1 MKNNDLKKEYGL
13 QFYVIFWKLLRPIF
27 IFVIAI
33 LISLGIILQG
43 AKYINKEYF
52 EPRDTKDLT
61 QINFKVESGS
71 SLAKVAANLEKE
83 GIIKNRHIF
92 KYYAD
97 FQGLGQKIQAG
108 EYVLSK
114 SMGLYEIANTLS
126 SGDGKPN
133 TRRITIIPGQT
144 IEDIANYLV
153 ELKVLQN
160 TKEFL
165 NLAKTASEFTN
176 YYYIDDLFKN
186 GLQKNRKYVLEG
198 YLSPNTYEIFTVAD
212 EKAIITKLL
221 SQTDI
226 VFSEAYHNRAAELNV
241 SMDEIL
247 TLASIIEKEAKKD
260 DFSKVSAVFHNRLR
274 QGIKLQSDVT
284 IHYISNVRRM
294 KLKKEDINLNSPYNT
309 YQVKGLPPG
318 PICNPSPDA
327 IFAALFPDE
336 NFINENYLYFCSKD
350 PNTGELHFSKTLKEH
365 ENAVKIY
372 APLWEAFD
380 KSRGL

>member
-247 TLASIIEKEAKKD
+247 TLASIIEKEAKIGRAH
-260 DFSKVSAVFHNRLR
+260 V
-274 QGIKLQSDVT
+274 
-284 IHYISNVRRM
+284 
-294 KLKKEDINLNSPYNT
+294 
-309 YQVKGLPPG
+309 
-318 PICNPSPDA
+318 
-327 IFAALFPDE
+327 
-336 NFINENYLYFCSKD
+336 
-350 PNTGELHFSKTLKEH
+350 
-365 ENAVKIY
+365 
-372 APLWEAFD
+372 
-380 KSRGL
+380 